1 MIIMPHITV
10 NGIDTRK
17 QIQSIIVHAE
27 VTFAIE
33 TFNSP
38 KASLRLK
45 EIKEKI
51 EKLVEEYFDVVESDT
66 YTNHQW
72 NTRMDN

>member
-1 MIIMPHITV
+1 MPHITV
-10 NGIDTRK
+10 DGTDTRK
-17 QIQSIIVHAE
+17 QIKSISIHAE
-27 VTFAIE
+27 VVFAIE

-38 KASLRLK
+38 KASVKLK

-66 YTNHQW
+66 HTNHQW
-72 NTRMDN
+72 NTRMEDN